1 MAARAAAPLQGE
13 RSIMGLAYLRRR
25 QLILGGVALLSWLLP
40 RRPAL
45 AVPAAAAA
53 EEVVQR
59 LVDQVWQLMANSGVD
74 EVDQEDLLSVLDEGT
89 DVSLLGQL
97 VLGRYW
103 RQANPSQRTEYL
115 ILFRRYMFQTFV
127 QRLRQYVGSDLGAAS
142 ERFQIIASRPV
153 GTRDILVQSRV
164 APPSSQPL
172 RVDWRLRERPG
183 EPVIIDLIVEGISLL
198 VTQRSE
204 FAAVLE
210 RGGID
215 RLLSE
220 LQARVSQP
228 EQSA

>member
-1 MAARAAAPLQGE
+1 MTL
-13 RSIMGLAYLRRR
+13 RSLRRR
-25 QLILGGVALLSWLLP
+25 QLILGGFALLSCLLP
-40 RRPAL
+40 RRLAL
-45 AVPAAAAA
+45 AAPTPSVA

-59 LVDQVWQLMANSGVD
+59 LVDQVWYLLASGSVD
-74 EVDQEDLLSVLDEGT
+74 SVDQDDLLSVLEGGT
-89 DVSLLGQL
+89 DLSLLGQL

-103 RQANPSQRTEYL
+103 RQANPRQRSEYL
-115 ILFRRYMFQTFV
+115 RLFRRYMLQTFV
-127 QRLRQYVGSDLGAAS
+127 QRLRQYVGSDLDFAG

-153 GTRDILVQSRV
+153 GQRDILVQSRV

-220 LQARVSQP
+220 LQARVSDAGQP
-228 EQSA
+228 A

>member
-1 MAARAAAPLQGE
+1 
-13 RSIMGLAYLRRR
+13 MGLASLRRR

-59 LVDQVWQLMANSGVD
+59 RVDQVWQLMANSGVD

-127 QRLRQYVGSDLGAAS
+127 QRLRQYVGSDLGAAG

-153 GTRDILVQSRV
+153 GTRDVLVQSRV

-215 RLLSE
+215 RLLGE

>member
-1 MAARAAAPLQGE
+1 MTFA
-13 RSIMGLAYLRRR
+13 SLRRR
-25 QLILGGVALLSWLLP
+25 QLILGGLALLSWPLP
-40 RRPAL
+40 RRLAL
-45 AVPAAAAA
+45 AAPTATVA

-59 LVDQVWQLMANSGVD
+59 LVDQVWQLLANGDIAS
-74 EVDQEDLLSVLDEGT
+74 VDQGELLSVLEEGT
-89 DVSLLGQL
+89 DLSLLGQL

-103 RQANPSQRTEYL
+103 RQANPRQRTEYL
-115 ILFRRYMFQTFV
+115 RLFRRYMLQTFV
-127 QRLRQYVGSDLGAAS
+127 QRLRQYVGSDLGVTG

-153 GTRDILVQSRV
+153 GQRDILVQSRV

-220 LQARVSQP
+220 LQARVSQAG
-228 EQSA
+228 QAA

>member
-1 MAARAAAPLQGE
+1 MTF
-13 RSIMGLAYLRRR
+13 SSLRRR
-25 QLILGGVALLSWLLP
+25 QLILGGCALLSCPLP
-40 RRPAL
+40 RRLAL
-45 AVPAAAAA
+45 AAPTPSVA

-59 LVDQVWQLMANSGVD
+59 LVDQVWQLLASGSVD
-74 EVDQEDLLSVLDEGT
+74 SVDQDDLLSVLEEGT
-89 DVSLLGQL
+89 DLSLLGQL

-103 RQANPSQRTEYL
+103 RQANPRQRSEYL
-115 ILFRRYMFQTFV
+115 RLFRRYMLQTFV
-127 QRLRQYVGSDLGAAS
+127 QRLRQYVGSDLGFAG

-153 GTRDILVQSRV
+153 GQRDVLVQSRV

-210 RGGID
+210 RGGVD

-220 LQARVSQP
+220 LQARVSDAGQP
-228 EQSA
+228 A

>member
-1 MAARAAAPLQGE
+1 ML
-13 RSIMGLAYLRRR
+13 
-25 QLILGGVALLSWLLP
+25 
-40 RRPAL
+40 
-45 AVPAAAAA
+45 
-53 EEVVQR
+53 
-59 LVDQVWQLMANSGVD
+59 
-74 EVDQEDLLSVLDEGT
+74 
-89 DVSLLGQL
+89 
-97 VLGRYW
+97 
-103 RQANPSQRTEYL
+103 
-115 ILFRRYMFQTFV
+115 QTFV
-127 QRLRQYVGSDLGAAS
+127 QRLRQYVGSELGFAG

-153 GTRDILVQSRV
+153 GERDILVQSRI

-220 LQARVSQP
+220 LEARISQP
-228 EQSA
+228 DQPA

>member
-1 MAARAAAPLQGE
+1 
-13 RSIMGLAYLRRR
+13 MGLARLRRR
-25 QLILGGVALLSWLLP
+25 QLVLGSLALLPWLVPGGVARALP
-40 RRPAL
+40 S
-45 AVPAAAAA
+45 AAAA

-59 LVDQVWQLMANSGVD
+59 LVDQVLRLLDEGGVD
-74 EVDQEDLLSVLDEGT
+74 NLDQGVLLSVLDEGT
-89 DVSLLGQL
+89 DLTLLGRL

-103 RQANPSQRTEYL
+103 REANQRQRTEYL
-115 ILFRRYMFQTFV
+115 QLFRHYMLQTLV
-127 QRLRQYVGSDLGAAS
+127 QRLRQYVGSDLSYAG

-153 GTRDILVQSRV
+153 GERDVLVQSRV

-210 RGGID
+210 RGGVD
-215 RLLSE
+215 GLLTE
-220 LQARVSQP
+220 LRVRVTQP
-228 EQSA
+228 A